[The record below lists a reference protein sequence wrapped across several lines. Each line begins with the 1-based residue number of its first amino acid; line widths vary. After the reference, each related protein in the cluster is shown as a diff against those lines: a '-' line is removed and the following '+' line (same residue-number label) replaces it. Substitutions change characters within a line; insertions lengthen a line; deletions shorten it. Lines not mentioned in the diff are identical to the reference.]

1 MRTDIVT
8 RSGHYFNFMEPEK
21 SIFGIEDIA
30 HALSH
35 LCRFTGH
42 SRHFYSVAQHSLL
55 VSRVVPKEFALEG
68 LLHDAA
74 EAFIGDVASPLKRML
89 SEYKVI
95 EQRVESAVMAR
106 FGLPVKHDPCIKR
119 ADLVLLATEQRD
131 LMPKTE
137 RTWELLA
144 DTSIKPMPERIVP
157 MTPEEAYDAF
167 LARYRLLSYQ
177 RSPEY
182 SESQFDELALAA

>member
-21 SIFGIEDIA
+21 SVFGIEDIA

-95 EQRVESAVMAR
+95 EQRVEAAVMNR
-106 FGLPVKHDPCIKR
+106 FGLPIKHDPCIKR

-157 MTPEEAYDAF
+157 MTPEEAYEAF